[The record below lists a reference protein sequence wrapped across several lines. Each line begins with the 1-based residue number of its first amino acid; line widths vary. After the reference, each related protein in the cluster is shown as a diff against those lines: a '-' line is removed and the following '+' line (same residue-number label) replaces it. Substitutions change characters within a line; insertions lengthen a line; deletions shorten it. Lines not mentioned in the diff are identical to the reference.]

1 MINFSQRTK
10 FLLKLSQ
17 KASRIILKYYNPC
30 GVSYIVKNK
39 TSDWGLDAVTK
50 ADMEVNKMVLREI
63 EKHYPTYDL
72 LGEEISSFKKGQKL
86 FVVDPIDGTH
96 MFIIGAPLFVF
107 SAAVVINGKP
117 VAGVLANPLA
127 KRTLLAELDG
137 GAYLVERNIK
147 LSVSNQKT
155 FNGSLIRTG
164 WKDCTAAKLL
174 HRQNAR
180 TPEVYAVCESASLI
194 ATGGFDGDIFMGN
207 AAHDIA
213 AVKIVVE
220 EAGGRVTNL
229 WGQEQKYDRGI
240 KGAIITN
247 GHLHKKLVALVKQ
260 SGLLKTFQPAA
271 K

>member
-1 MINFSQRTK
+1 M
-10 FLLKLSQ
+10 LKH
-17 KASRIILKYYNPC
+17 YNPC
-30 GVSYIVKNK
+30 GVSYTVKTK
-39 TSDWGLDAVTK
+39 SSDWGLDAVTK
-50 ADMEVNKMVLREI
+50 ADLEVNKMVLRET
-63 EKHYPTYDL
+63 EKYYPAYGL
-72 LGEEISSFKKGQKL
+72 LGEEISSYKKDQKL

-127 KRTLLAELDG
+127 QRTLLAELDK

-147 LSVSNQKT
+147 LSVSQQKT
-155 FNGSLIRTG
+155 FKGALIRTG
-164 WKDCTAAKLL
+164 WKDASAANLL
-174 HRQNAR
+174 HKQNAR
-180 TPEVYAVCESASLI
+180 TPEIYTVGESASLI

-229 WGQEQKYDRGI
+229 WGQEQKYDRDI

-247 GHLHKKLVALVKQ
+247 GHLHKKLVAIVKQ